1 MSAKGMPTSAAEL
14 LDSGRP
20 WRLAALGGVVLGVLA
35 ILCTVPPVT
44 LETRVVPAI
53 LALGAIGLG
62 LLAIARGERF
72 LGTYAIGTG
81 ILGAGLAFVIENAH
95 RSTVVA
101 IVTAGLF
108 AGTLQYATPLTFGAL
123 GGLLSER
130 AGVVNI
136 GLEGMMLT
144 GAFFGIMSADKTGS
158 WELGLV
164 GAAFFAALLALVH
177 AIFAIHLRADQIVSG
192 TAINILATGITA
204 FAFQDIYGTNGT
216 PNTPTIPT
224 VHIANVPL
232 LKQLLEAINWVL
244 QKIPGVRSI
253 ATGVGNVFDS
263 QNLMTWIALFLVVAA
278 WLFLFRTTWGLR
290 LRAVGEHP
298 RAADTVGISVFRWRY
313 LAVMSSGALAGLGG
327 AYLSF
332 GFLDAFTNQMTNGR
346 GFIALAALVFGKW
359 KPFGLL
365 GATLLFGFASAL
377 GDQLQTNANISSD
390 LVNILPYAFTL
401 IALVGLVGR
410 STPPA
415 ADGVP
420 YARQ

>member
-1 MSAKGMPTSAAEL
+1 MLALNPDKGVEEWSYAAKV
-14 LDSGRP
+14 D
-20 WRLAALGGVVLGVLA
+20 A
-35 ILCTVPPVT
+35 ITHDHFVEIDL
-44 LETRVVPAI
+44 VVPE
-53 LALGAIGLG
+53 LAGDDASMRTPWYPLVAAAHNEQGTADDRP
-62 LLAIARGERF
+62 APVIAGPR
-72 LGTYAIGTG
+72 
-81 ILGAGLAFVIENAH
+81 
-95 RSTVVA
+95 
-101 IVTAGLF
+101 
-108 AGTLQYATPLTFGAL
+108 
-123 GGLLSER
+123 
-130 AGVVNI
+130 
-136 GLEGMMLT
+136 
-144 GAFFGIMSADKTGS
+144 
-158 WELGLV
+158 ELGLV

-192 TAINILATGITA
+192 TAINILAAGITA
-204 FAFQDIYGTNGT
+204 FAFQDIYGDTGT
-216 PNTPTIPT
+216 PNTATIPN
-224 VHIANVPL
+224 VHIANVPV
-232 LKQLLEAINWVL
+232 LKQVLEAINWVL
-244 QKIPGVRSI
+244 QKIPGVSSI
-253 ATGVGNVFDS
+253 ATGIGNVFDS
-263 QNLMTWIALFLVVAA
+263 QNLMTWIALFLVVLA

-313 LAVMSSGALAGLGG
+313 LAVMASGALAGLGG

-390 LVNILPYAFTL
+390 LVNILPYLFTL

-415 ADGVP
+415 ADGQP

>member
-1 MSAKGMPTSAAEL
+1 MSAISEVLAP
-14 LDSGRP
+14 GRP
-20 WRLAALGGVVLGVLA
+20 WRRAALAGVVLGVLA
-35 ILCTVPPVT
+35 TICTVPPMD
-44 LETRVVPAI
+44 LETKVVPAI
-53 LALGAIGLG
+53 LALLAIGLG
-62 LLAIARGERF
+62 LLAVSRGERF
-72 LGTYAIGTG
+72 LGSYAIGTG
-81 ILGAGLAFVIENAH
+81 VIGGALGLAIEGAQK
-95 RSTVVA
+95 STVVGV
-101 IVTAGLF
+101 VTAGLF

-123 GGLLSER
+123 GGLISER
-130 AGVVNI
+130 AGVTNI
-136 GLEGMMLT
+136 GLEGMMLM
-144 GAFFGIMSADKTGS
+144 GAFFGIWSADKTGT

-164 GAAFFAALLALVH
+164 GAAFFGAMLALVH

-204 FAFQDIYGTNGT
+204 FAFQDIYGDNGT
-216 PNTPTIPT
+216 PNTATIPN
-224 VHIANVPL
+224 VHIGNVPVL
-232 LKQLLEAINWVL
+232 QQIFEAVNWVL
-244 QKIPGVRSI
+244 QKIPGVRSL
-253 ATGVGNVFDS
+253 ASGVGNIFDTL
-263 QNLMTWIALFLVVAA
+263 NLMTWFALLLVVVA
-278 WLFLFRTTWGLR
+278 WFFLFKTTWGLR

-313 LAVMSSGALAGLGG
+313 VAVMTSGALAGLGG

-401 IALVGLVGR
+401 VALVGLVGR

>member
-1 MSAKGMPTSAAEL
+1 MSAAHLRHPE
-14 LDSGRP
+14 RP
-20 WRLAALGGVVLGVLA
+20 WRIAALAGVALGIVA
-35 ILCTVPPVT
+35 TLCTLPPVT
-44 LETRVVPAI
+44 LETPVVPAI
-53 LALGAIGLG
+53 LALAAVGLG
-62 LLAIARGERF
+62 LLAIAHGERF
-72 LGTYAIGTG
+72 LGGNAIGTG
-81 ILGAGLAFVIENAH
+81 ILGAGLALVIENAH

-123 GGLLSER
+123 GGLISER

-164 GAAFFAALLALVH
+164 GAAGFAALLALVH
-177 AIFAIHLRADQIVSG
+177 AVFAIHLRADQIVSG

-216 PNTPTIPT
+216 PRTPTIPN
-224 VHIANVPL
+224 VRIAHIPV

-244 QKIPGVRSI
+244 QKIPGVRSV
-253 ATGVGNVFDS
+253 ATGIGDVLAV
-263 QNLMTWIALFLVVAA
+263 QNLMTWIAFLLVLAA
-278 WLFLFRTTWGLR
+278 WVFLFRTTWGLR

-332 GFLDAFTNQMTNGR
+332 GFLDSFTNQMTNGK

>member
-1 MSAKGMPTSAAEL
+1 MNAIAEAL
-14 LDSGRP
+14 VPPGRP
-20 WRLAALGGVVLGVLA
+20 WRLAALVGVVLGVLA
-35 ILCTVPPVT
+35 TICTVPPLD
-44 LETRVVPAI
+44 LETRVVPSI
-53 LALGAIGLG
+53 LALLAIGLG
-62 LLAIARGERF
+62 LLAISRGERF
-72 LGTYAIGTG
+72 LGSYAIGTG
-81 ILGAGLAFVIENAH
+81 IIGGALGLAIEGAQK
-95 RSTVVA
+95 STVVGV
-101 IVTAGLF
+101 VTAGLF

-123 GGLLSER
+123 GGLISER

-136 GLEGMMLT
+136 GLEGMMLM
-144 GAFFGIMSADKTGS
+144 GAFFGIWAADKTGT

-164 GAAFFAALLALVH
+164 GAAFFGAMLALVH

-204 FAFQDIYGTNGT
+204 FAFQDIYGDNGT
-216 PNTPTIPT
+216 PNTATIPN
-224 VHIANVPL
+224 VHIGNVPV

-244 QKIPGVRSI
+244 QKIPGVRSL
-253 ATGVGNVFDS
+253 ATGVGNVFDTL
-263 QNLMTWIALFLVVAA
+263 NLMTWFALVLVVVA
-278 WLFLFRTTWGLR
+278 WFFLFKTTWGLR

-313 LAVMSSGALAGLGG
+313 VAVMASGALAGLGG

>member
-1 MSAKGMPTSAAEL
+1 MSAEALAIA
-14 LDSGRP
+14 GRP
-20 WRLAALGGVVLGVLA
+20 WRVAALAGVLLGVLT
-35 ILCTVPPVT
+35 ILCTVPPLT
-44 LETRVVPAI
+44 LETRAVPAV
-53 LALGAIGLG
+53 LALGAVGLG

-72 LGTYAIGTG
+72 LGSYAVGTG
-81 ILGAGLAFVIENAH
+81 IVGVALAFVIENAH

-123 GGLLSER
+123 GGLISER

-158 WELGLV
+158 WELGLL

-204 FAFQDIYGTNGT
+204 FAFQDIYGDNGT
-216 PNTPTIPT
+216 PSTPVIPN
-224 VHIANVPL
+224 VHIANVPV
-232 LKQLLEAINWVL
+232 LKQVLEVINWVL

-253 ATGVGNVFDS
+253 ATGVGNVFDV
-263 QNLMTWIALFLVVAA
+263 QNLMTWIALLLVVLA
-278 WLFLFRTTWGLR
+278 WIFLFKTTWGLR

-332 GFLDAFTNQMTNGR
+332 GFLDAFTNQMTNGK

-415 ADGVP
+415 ADGQP

>member
-1 MSAKGMPTSAAEL
+1 MSAEALAIA
-14 LDSGRP
+14 GRP
-20 WRLAALGGVVLGVLA
+20 WRVAALAGVLLGVLT

-44 LETRVVPAI
+44 LETRAVPAV

-72 LGTYAIGTG
+72 LGSYAVGTG
-81 ILGAGLAFVIENAH
+81 VLGAGLAFVIENAH

-123 GGLLSER
+123 GGLISER

-158 WELGLV
+158 WELGLL

-204 FAFQDIYGTNGT
+204 FAFQDIYGDNGT
-216 PNTPTIPT
+216 PSTPVIPN
-224 VHIANVPL
+224 VHIANVPV
-232 LKQLLEAINWVL
+232 LKQVLEVINWVL

-253 ATGVGNVFDS
+253 ATGVGNVFDV
-263 QNLMTWIALFLVVAA
+263 QNLMTWIALLLVVLA
-278 WLFLFRTTWGLR
+278 WIFLFKTTWGLR

-332 GFLDAFTNQMTNGR
+332 GFLDAFTNQMTNGK

-415 ADGVP
+415 ADGQP

>member
-1 MSAKGMPTSAAEL
+1 MSVAEVIDTS
-14 LDSGRP
+14 RP
-20 WRLAALGGVVLGVLA
+20 WRLAALGGIVLGLLA
-35 ILCTVPPVT
+35 LLSTVPPVT
-44 LETRVVPAI
+44 VETRVVPGI
-53 LALGAIGLG
+53 LGLLAIGLG
-62 LLAIARGERF
+62 LSAIARGERF
-72 LGTYAIGTG
+72 LGSYAVGTG

-123 GGLLSER
+123 GGLISER

-177 AIFAIHLRADQIVSG
+177 AFFAIHLQADQIVSG

-204 FAFQDIYGTNGT
+204 FAFQDIYGDNGT
-216 PNTPTIPT
+216 PNTATIPN
-224 VHIANVPL
+224 VHIGDVPVL
-232 LKQLLEAINWVL
+232 HQLLEAINWVL
-244 QKIPGVRSI
+244 QKIPGVSSI
-253 ATGVGNVFDS
+253 ATGIGNVFGT
-263 QNLMTWIALFLVVAA
+263 QNLMTWIALLLVPTA
-278 WLFLFRTTWGLR
+278 WVFLFRTTWGLR
-290 LRAVGEHP
+290 LRSVGEHP

-313 LAVMSSGALAGLGG
+313 LAVMTSGALAGLGG

-332 GFLDAFTNQMTNGR
+332 GFLDAFTNLMTNGK
-346 GFIALAALVFGKW
+346 GFIALAAVVFGKW

-401 IALVGLVGR
+401 VALVGLVGR

>member
-1 MSAKGMPTSAAEL
+1 
-14 LDSGRP
+14 
-20 WRLAALGGVVLGVLA
+20 
-35 ILCTVPPVT
+35 
-44 LETRVVPAI
+44 
-53 LALGAIGLG
+53 
-62 LLAIARGERF
+62 
-72 LGTYAIGTG
+72 
-81 ILGAGLAFVIENAH
+81 
-95 RSTVVA
+95 
-101 IVTAGLF
+101 
-108 AGTLQYATPLTFGAL
+108 
-123 GGLLSER
+123 
-130 AGVVNI
+130 
-136 GLEGMMLT
+136 MLT

-164 GAAFFAALLALVH
+164 GAAFFGALLAGIHGV
-177 AIFAIHLRADQIVSG
+177 FAIHLRADQIVSG
-192 TAINILATGITA
+192 TAVNILATGITA

-216 PNTPTIPT
+216 PDTPTIPN
-224 VHIANVPL
+224 VHIGNVPVL
-232 LKQLLEAINWVL
+232 HQLLEIMNWVL
-244 QKIPGVRSI
+244 QKIPGIRSI
-253 ATGVGNVFDS
+253 ATGLGNVFGT
-263 QNLMTWIALFLVVAA
+263 QNLMTWIALFLVIAA
-278 WLFLFRTTWGLR
+278 WVFLFKTTWGLR

-313 LAVMSSGALAGLGG
+313 VAVMSSGALAGLGG

-332 GFLDAFTNQMTNGR
+332 GFLDAFTNQMTNGK

-390 LVNILPYAFTL
+390 LVNILPYAVTL

>member
-1 MSAKGMPTSAAEL
+1 MNRGQAAKRLINE
-14 LDSGRP
+14 RP
-20 WRLAALGGVVLGVLA
+20 WRVAALLGVFLGASA
-35 ILCTVPPVT
+35 ILCTVPPAN
-44 LETRVVPAI
+44 LETRVVPAV
-53 LALGAIGLG
+53 LALAAIGLG

-72 LGTYAIGTG
+72 LGSYAIGTG
-81 ILGAGLAFVIENAH
+81 ILGAGLAFVIENAQ
-95 RSTVVA
+95 RSTIVA

-123 GGLLSER
+123 GGLISER

-204 FAFQDIYGTNGT
+204 FAFQDIYGDSGT
-216 PNTPTIPT
+216 PNTPTIPN
-224 VHIANVPL
+224 VHIAHIPVL
-232 LKQLLEAINWVL
+232 QQLIEAIDWVL

-253 ATGVGNVFDS
+253 ASGIGNVFDV
-263 QNLMTWIALFLVVAA
+263 QNLMTWIALALVLLA
-278 WLFLFRTTWGLR
+278 WVFLFKTTWGLR

-313 LAVMSSGALAGLGG
+313 VAVMSSGALAGLGG

-332 GFLDAFTNQMTNGR
+332 GFLDAFTNQMTNGK

-415 ADGVP
+415 ADGQP

>member
-1 MSAKGMPTSAAEL
+1 MSAAAEL
-14 LDSGRP
+14 LDSERP
-20 WRLAALGGVVLGVLA
+20 YRLAALGGIVLGVLA

-53 LALGAIGLG
+53 LALAAIGLG

-123 GGLLSER
+123 GGLISER

-204 FAFQDIYGTNGT
+204 FAFQDIYGEDGT
-216 PNTPTIPT
+216 PDTPTIPT
-224 VHIANVPL
+224 VHIGNVPV

-253 ATGVGNVFDS
+253 ASGVGNVFDS
-263 QNLMTWIALFLVVAA
+263 QNLMTWIALFLVVAI
-278 WLFLFRTTWGLR
+278 WFFLFRTTWGLR

-359 KPFGLL
+359 KPYGLL

>member
-1 MSAKGMPTSAAEL
+1 MSVSELVPT
-14 LDSGRP
+14 DRP
-20 WRLAALGGVVLGVLA
+20 WRLTAIGGIVLGVLA
-35 ILCTVPPVT
+35 ILSTVPPVT

-53 LALGAIGLG
+53 LALAAIGLG

-81 ILGAGLAFVIENAH
+81 IVGAGLAFLIENAH

-123 GGLLSER
+123 GGLISER

-144 GAFFGIMSADKTGS
+144 GAFFGIMAAEKTGS
-158 WELGLV
+158 WELGLL
-164 GAAFFAALLALVH
+164 GAAGFSALLASIH
-177 AIFAIHLRADQIVSG
+177 AVFAIHLRADQIVSG

-204 FAFQDIYGTNGT
+204 FLFQDIYGESGT

-224 VHIANVPL
+224 VHIANVPIL
-232 LKQLLEAINWVL
+232 HQVLEAINWVL
-244 QKIPGVRSI
+244 QKIPGVSSI

-278 WLFLFRTTWGLR
+278 WFFLFRTTAGLR

-313 LAVMSSGALAGLGG
+313 VAVISSGALAGLGG

>member
-1 MSAKGMPTSAAEL
+1 VSISAAEL
-14 LDSGRP
+14 LDTGRP
-20 WRLAALGGVVLGVLA
+20 YRLAALGGIVLGVLA

-123 GGLLSER
+123 GGLISER

-224 VHIANVPL
+224 VHIANVPV

>member
-1 MSAKGMPTSAAEL
+1 MSAIAEL
-14 LDSGRP
+14 LETGRP
-20 WRLAALGGVVLGVLA
+20 WRRAAIAGVVCGVLA
-35 ILCTVPPVT
+35 TLCTVPPAD
-44 LETRVVPAI
+44 LETRIVPAI
-53 LALGAIGLG
+53 LALLAIGLG
-62 LLAIARGERF
+62 LLAVSRGERF
-72 LGTYAIGTG
+72 LGSYAIGTG
-81 ILGAGLAFVIENAH
+81 VIGGALGLAIEGAQK
-95 RSTVVA
+95 STVVGV
-101 IVTAGLF
+101 VTAGLF

-123 GGLLSER
+123 GGLISER

-136 GLEGMMLT
+136 GLEGMMLM
-144 GAFFGIMSADKTGS
+144 GAFFGIWAADKTGT

-164 GAAFFAALLALVH
+164 GAAFFGAMLALVH
-177 AIFAIHLRADQIVSG
+177 AVFAIHLRADQIVSG

-204 FAFQDIYGTNGT
+204 FAFQDIYGDNGT
-216 PNTPTIPT
+216 PNTATIPN
-224 VHIANVPL
+224 VHIGNVPVL
-232 LKQLLEAINWVL
+232 QQLFEAINWVL
-244 QKIPGVRSI
+244 QKIPGVRSL
-253 ATGVGNVFDS
+253 ATGVGNIFDTL
-263 QNLMTWIALFLVVAA
+263 NLMTWFALVLVVIA
-278 WLFLFRTTWGLR
+278 WFFLFKTTWGLR

-313 LAVMSSGALAGLGG
+313 LAVMTSGALAGLGG

>member
-1 MSAKGMPTSAAEL
+1 VSAEL
-14 LDSGRP
+14 LTGAERP
-20 WRLAALGGVVLGVLA
+20 WRAAALGGVLLGILA

-53 LALGAIGLG
+53 LALGAVGLG
-62 LLAIARGERF
+62 LLAISRGERF
-72 LGTYAIGTG
+72 LGSYAIGTG
-81 ILGAGLAFVIENAH
+81 VAGAGLALVIENAS

-123 GGLLSER
+123 GGLISER

-158 WELGLV
+158 WELGLL
-164 GAAFFAALLALVH
+164 GAAFFGALLALVH

-204 FAFQDIYGTNGT
+204 FAFQDIYGDSGT
-216 PNTPTIPT
+216 PDTPTIPN
-224 VHIANVPL
+224 VHIAHIPVL
-232 LKQLLEAINWVL
+232 QQLIEAIDWVL

-253 ATGVGNVFDS
+253 ASGIGNVFDV
-263 QNLMTWIALFLVVAA
+263 QNLMTWIALALVLLA
-278 WLFLFRTTWGLR
+278 WVFLFKTTWGLR

-313 LAVMSSGALAGLGG
+313 VAVMSSGALAGLGG

-332 GFLDAFTNQMTNGR
+332 GFLDAFTNQMTNGK

-415 ADGVP
+415 ADGQP

>member
-1 MSAKGMPTSAAEL
+1 VSAEL
-14 LDSGRP
+14 LTGAERP
-20 WRLAALGGVVLGVLA
+20 WRAAALGGVLLGILA
-35 ILCTVPPVT
+35 ILCTLPPVT

-53 LALGAIGLG
+53 LALGAVGLG
-62 LLAIARGERF
+62 LLAISRGERF
-72 LGTYAIGTG
+72 LGSYAIGTG
-81 ILGAGLAFVIENAH
+81 VAGAGLALVIENAN

-123 GGLLSER
+123 GGLISER

-158 WELGLV
+158 WELGLL
-164 GAAFFAALLALVH
+164 GAAFFGALLALVH

-204 FAFQDIYGTNGT
+204 FAFQDIYGDSGT
-216 PNTPTIPT
+216 PDTPTIPN
-224 VHIANVPL
+224 VHIAHIPVL
-232 LKQLLEAINWVL
+232 QQLLEAVNWVL

-253 ATGVGNVFDS
+253 ASGIGNVFDV
-263 QNLMTWIALFLVVAA
+263 QNLMTWIALALVLLA
-278 WLFLFRTTWGLR
+278 WFFLFRTTWGLR

-313 LAVMSSGALAGLGG
+313 VAVMSSGALAGLGG

-332 GFLDAFTNQMTNGR
+332 GFLDAFTNQMTNGK

-415 ADGVP
+415 ADGQP

>member
-1 MSAKGMPTSAAEL
+1 MNVIAGALVPP
-14 LDSGRP
+14 GRP
-20 WRLAALGGVVLGVLA
+20 WRLPALAGVVLGVLA
-35 ILCTVPPVT
+35 TICTVPPLD
-44 LETRVVPAI
+44 LETRVVPSI
-53 LALGAIGLG
+53 LALLAIGLG
-62 LLAIARGERF
+62 LLAISRGERF
-72 LGTYAIGTG
+72 LGGYAIGTG
-81 ILGAGLAFVIENAH
+81 VLGGALGLAIEGAQK
-95 RSTVVA
+95 STVVGV
-101 IVTAGLF
+101 VTAGLF

-123 GGLLSER
+123 GGLISER

-136 GLEGMMLT
+136 GLEGMMLM
-144 GAFFGIMSADKTGS
+144 GAFFGIWAADKTGT

-164 GAAFFAALLALVH
+164 GAAFFGAMLALVH

-204 FAFQDIYGTNGT
+204 FAFQDIYGDNGT
-216 PNTPTIPT
+216 PNTATIPN
-224 VHIANVPL
+224 VHISNVPV

-244 QKIPGVRSI
+244 QKIPGVRSL
-253 ATGVGNVFDS
+253 ATGVGNVFDTL
-263 QNLMTWIALFLVVAA
+263 NLMTWFALVLVVVA
-278 WLFLFRTTWGLR
+278 WFFLFKTTWGLR

-313 LAVMSSGALAGLGG
+313 VAVMASGALAGLGG

>member
-1 MSAKGMPTSAAEL
+1 MSAEALAVA
-14 LDSGRP
+14 GRP
-20 WRLAALGGVVLGVLA
+20 WRVAALAGVLLGVLT
-35 ILCTVPPVT
+35 ILCTVPPLT

-53 LALGAIGLG
+53 LAAGAIGLG
-62 LLAIARGERF
+62 LLAIGRGERF
-72 LGTYAIGTG
+72 LGSYAVGTG
-81 ILGAGLAFVIENAH
+81 VLGVGLAFVIENAH

-123 GGLLSER
+123 GGLISER

-158 WELGLV
+158 WELGLL
-164 GAAFFAALLALVH
+164 GAAFFAGLLALVH

-204 FAFQDIYGTNGT
+204 FAFQDIYGDNGT
-216 PNTPTIPT
+216 PNTPVIPN
-224 VHIANVPL
+224 VHIANVPV
-232 LKQLLEAINWVL
+232 LKQVLEVVNWVL
-244 QKIPGVRSI
+244 QKIPGVSSI
-253 ATGVGNVFDS
+253 ATGVGNVFDV
-263 QNLMTWIALFLVVAA
+263 QNLMTWIALVLVIAA
-278 WLFLFRTTWGLR
+278 WIFLFRTTWGLR

-313 LAVMSSGALAGLGG
+313 LAVVSSGALAGLGG

-332 GFLDAFTNQMTNGR
+332 GFLDTFTNQMTNGK

-415 ADGVP
+415 ADGQP

>member
-1 MSAKGMPTSAAEL
+1 VSAEPLTGAE
-14 LDSGRP
+14 RP
-20 WRLAALGGVVLGVLA
+20 WRAAALGGVLLGILA

-53 LALGAIGLG
+53 LALGAVGLG
-62 LLAIARGERF
+62 LLAISRGERF
-72 LGTYAIGTG
+72 LGSYAIGTG
-81 ILGAGLAFVIENAH
+81 VAGAGLALVIENAS

-123 GGLLSER
+123 GGLISER

-158 WELGLV
+158 WELGLL
-164 GAAFFAALLALVH
+164 GAAFFGALLALVH

-204 FAFQDIYGTNGT
+204 FAFQDIYGDSGT
-216 PNTPTIPT
+216 PDTPTIPN
-224 VHIANVPL
+224 VHIAHIPVL
-232 LKQLLEAINWVL
+232 QQLLEAVDWVL

-253 ATGVGNVFDS
+253 ASGIGNVFDV
-263 QNLMTWIALFLVVAA
+263 QNLMTWIALALVVLA
-278 WLFLFRTTWGLR
+278 WVFLFKTTWGLR

-313 LAVMSSGALAGLGG
+313 VAVMSSGALAGLGG

-332 GFLDAFTNQMTNGR
+332 GFLDAFTNQMTNGK

-415 ADGVP
+415 ADGQP

>member
-1 MSAKGMPTSAAEL
+1 MTE
-14 LDSGRP
+14 RP
-20 WRLAALGGVVLGVLA
+20 WRTVALTGVVLGILA

-53 LALGAIGLG
+53 LAIGAAALGV
-62 LLAIARGERF
+62 LAIVRGERF
-72 LGTYAIGTG
+72 LGSYAIGTG
-81 ILGAGLAFVIENAH
+81 IVGVAMAFVIENAH

-123 GGLLSER
+123 GGLVSER

-158 WELGLV
+158 WELGLL
-164 GAAFFAALLALVH
+164 GAAFFAGLLASVH
-177 AIFAIHLRADQIVSG
+177 AVFAIHLRADQIVSG

-204 FAFQDIYGTNGT
+204 FAFQDIYGDNGT
-216 PNTPTIPT
+216 PNTPTIPN
-224 VHIANVPL
+224 VHIGNVPV

-244 QKIPGVRSI
+244 QKIPGVKSL
-253 ATGVGNVFDS
+253 ATGVGNVFGT
-263 QNLMTWIALFLVVAA
+263 QNLMTWIALLLVVGA
-278 WLFLFRTTWGLR
+278 WVFLFRTTWGLR

-313 LAVMSSGALAGLGG
+313 IAVISSGALAGLGG
-327 AYLSF
+327 AYLSI
-332 GFLDAFTNQMTNGR
+332 GFLDTFTNLMTNGK

-390 LVNILPYAFTL
+390 LVNILPYAVTL

>member
-1 MSAKGMPTSAAEL
+1 MSAAAEL
-14 LDSGRP
+14 LDSERP
-20 WRLAALGGVVLGVLA
+20 YRLAALGGIVLGVLA

-53 LALGAIGLG
+53 LALAAIGLG

-123 GGLLSER
+123 GGLISER

-204 FAFQDIYGTNGT
+204 FAFQDIYGDNGT

-224 VHIANVPL
+224 VHIGNVPV

-253 ATGVGNVFDS
+253 ASGIGNVFDS

-278 WLFLFRTTWGLR
+278 WFFLFRTTWGLR

>member
-1 MSAKGMPTSAAEL
+1 VNAVAGMLSP
-14 LDSGRP
+14 GRP
-20 WRLAALGGVVLGVLA
+20 WRTPAIAGVVLGLLA
-35 ILCTVPPVT
+35 TICTVPPLD
-44 LETRVVPAI
+44 LETRVVPSI
-53 LALGAIGLG
+53 LALLAVGLG
-62 LLAIARGERF
+62 LLAISRGERF
-72 LGTYAIGTG
+72 LGGYAIGTG
-81 ILGAGLAFVIENAH
+81 VLGGALGLAIEGAQK
-95 RSTVVA
+95 STVVGV
-101 IVTAGLF
+101 VTAGLF

-123 GGLLSER
+123 GGLISER

-136 GLEGMMLT
+136 GLEGMMLM
-144 GAFFGIMSADKTGS
+144 GAFFGIWAADKTGT

-164 GAAFFAALLALVH
+164 GAAFFGAMLALVH

-204 FAFQDIYGTNGT
+204 FAFQDIYGDNGT
-216 PNTPTIPT
+216 PNTATIPN
-224 VHIANVPL
+224 VHIGNVPVL
-232 LKQLLEAINWVL
+232 RQLLEAINWVL
-244 QKIPGVRSI
+244 QKIPGVRSL
-253 ATGVGNVFDS
+253 ATGVGNVFDTL
-263 QNLMTWIALFLVVAA
+263 NLMTWFALVLVIAA
-278 WLFLFRTTWGLR
+278 WFFLFKTTWGLR

-313 LAVMSSGALAGLGG
+313 VAVMASGALAGLGG

-390 LVNILPYAFTL
+390 LVNILPYAVTL

-415 ADGVP
+415 ADGQP

>member
-1 MSAKGMPTSAAEL
+1 MSAAADL
-14 LDSGRP
+14 LDTRRP
-20 WRLAALGGVVLGVLA
+20 WRLAALGGVLLGVLA
-35 ILCTVPPVT
+35 ILSTVPPVT
-44 LETRVVPAI
+44 VETRVVPAI
-53 LALGAIGLG
+53 LA

-72 LGTYAIGTG
+72 LGSYAIGTG
-81 ILGAGLAFVIENAH
+81 IVGAGLAFVIENAH

-108 AGTLQYATPLTFGAL
+108 ASTLQYATPLTFGAL
-123 GGLLSER
+123 GGLISER
-130 AGVVNI
+130 AGVTNI

-144 GAFFGIMSADKTGS
+144 GAFFGIMCADKLGS

-164 GAAFFAALLALVH
+164 GAAFFGAMLALIH

-192 TAINILATGITA
+192 TAVNILATGITA
-204 FAFQDIYGTNGT
+204 FAFQDIYGDTGT
-216 PNTPTIPT
+216 PDTPTIPN
-224 VHIANVPL
+224 VHIAHIPVL
-232 LKQLLEAINWVL
+232 EQLLEAINWVL
-244 QKIPGVRSI
+244 QKIPGVKSI
-253 ATGVGNVFDS
+253 ATGVGNVFEV
-263 QNLMTWIALFLVVAA
+263 QNLMTWLALLLVLVAYV
-278 WLFLFRTTWGLR
+278 FLFKTTWGLR
-290 LRAVGEHP
+290 LRSVGEHP

-313 LAVMSSGALAGLGG
+313 IAVMTSGALAGLGG

-332 GFLDAFTNQMTNGR
+332 GFLDAFTNQMTNGK

-365 GATLLFGFASAL
+365 GATMLFGFASAL

>member
-1 MSAKGMPTSAAEL
+1 MSVAEL
-14 LDSGRP
+14 LDTGRP
-20 WRLAALGGVVLGVLA
+20 WRLAALVGVLLGLSA

-44 LETRVVPAI
+44 LETRVVPGI
-53 LALGAIGLG
+53 FALLAIGIG
-62 LLAIARGERF
+62 LLAITRGERF
-72 LGTYAIGTG
+72 LGSYAVGTG
-81 ILGAGLAFVIENAH
+81 IVGAGLALVIENAH

-123 GGLLSER
+123 GGLMSER

-164 GAAFFAALLALVH
+164 GAAFFAGLLALVH
-177 AIFAIHLRADQIVSG
+177 GFFAIHLQADQIVSG
-192 TAINILATGITA
+192 TAVNILATGITA
-204 FAFQDIYGTNGT
+204 FAFQDIYGDNGT
-216 PNTPTIPT
+216 PNTPTIPN
-224 VHIANVPL
+224 VHIGNVPVL
-232 LKQLLEAINWVL
+232 HQLLEAVNWVL
-244 QKIPGVRSI
+244 QMIPGVSSI
-253 ATGVGNVFDS
+253 ATGIGNVFAT
-263 QNLMTWIALFLVVAA
+263 QNLMTWIALVLVVAA
-278 WLFLFRTTWGLR
+278 WVFLFRTTWGLR
-290 LRAVGEHP
+290 LRSVGEHP

-313 LAVMSSGALAGLGG
+313 AAVVSSGALAGLGG

-332 GFLDAFTNQMTNGR
+332 GFLDAFTNLMTNGK

-401 IALVGLVGR
+401 VALVGLVGR

-415 ADGVP
+415 ADGEP

>member
-1 MSAKGMPTSAAEL
+1 MSAAAEL
-14 LDSGRP
+14 LDTGRP
-20 WRLAALGGVVLGVLA
+20 YRLAALGGIVLGVLA

-123 GGLLSER
+123 GGLISER

-224 VHIANVPL
+224 VHIGNVPV

>member
-1 MSAKGMPTSAAEL
+1 M
-14 LDSGRP
+14 
-20 WRLAALGGVVLGVLA
+20 
-35 ILCTVPPVT
+35 
-44 LETRVVPAI
+44 
-53 LALGAIGLG
+53 
-62 LLAIARGERF
+62 
-72 LGTYAIGTG
+72 
-81 ILGAGLAFVIENAH
+81 
-95 RSTVVA
+95 
-101 IVTAGLF
+101 
-108 AGTLQYATPLTFGAL
+108 
-123 GGLLSER
+123 
-130 AGVVNI
+130 
-136 GLEGMMLT
+136 
-144 GAFFGIMSADKTGS
+144 
-158 WELGLV
+158 
-164 GAAFFAALLALVH
+164 H

-204 FAFQDIYGTNGT
+204 FAFQDIYGDNGT
-216 PNTPTIPT
+216 PDTPTIPN
-224 VHIANVPL
+224 VHIANVPV
-232 LKQLLEAINWVL
+232 LKQVLEAINWVL
-244 QKIPGVRSI
+244 QKIPGVQLDR
-253 ATGVGNVFDS
+253 DRRR
-263 QNLMTWIALFLVVAA
+263 Q
-278 WLFLFRTTWGLR
+278 R
-290 LRAVGEHP
+290 LRHAEPDDLDRADPRDRSPGSSSSRPPGACACAPSASIP

-313 LAVMSSGALAGLGG
+313 LAVMASGALAGLGG

>member
-1 MSAKGMPTSAAEL
+1 MSAL
-14 LDSGRP
+14 SGSLSRERP
-20 WRLAALGGVVLGVLA
+20 WKLTAIGGVVLGVLA
-35 ILCTVPPVT
+35 TVVTVPPMD
-44 LETRVVPAI
+44 LETRVVPSI
-53 LALGAIGLG
+53 LALLAIGVG
-62 LLAIARGERF
+62 LLAVTRGERF
-72 LGTYAIGTG
+72 LGSYAIGFG
-81 ILGAGLAFVIENAH
+81 IIGGALGLAIESAQKT
-95 RSTVVA
+95 TVVGV
-101 IVTAGLF
+101 VTAGLF

-123 GGLLSER
+123 GGLVSER
-130 AGVVNI
+130 AGVTNI

-144 GAFFGIMSADKTGS
+144 GAFFGIWSADKTGS

-164 GAAFFAALLALVH
+164 GAAFFGALLALIHGV
-177 AIFAIHLRADQIVSG
+177 FAIHLRADQIVSG

-204 FAFQDIYGTNGT
+204 FAFQDFYGDTGT
-216 PNTPTIPT
+216 PDTATIPN
-224 VHIANVPL
+224 VHIGNVPV
-232 LKQLLEAINWVL
+232 LKQLFEAIDWVL
-244 QKIPGVRSI
+244 QKIPGVDSL
-253 ATGVGNVFDS
+253 ATGVGNIFDEL
-263 QNLMTWIALFLVVAA
+263 NLMTWIALLLVVLA
-278 WLFLFRTTWGLR
+278 WFLLFKTAWGLR

-313 LAVMSSGALAGLGG
+313 AAVTMSGALAGLGG

-390 LVNILPYAFTL
+390 LVSILPYAFTL

-420 YARQ
+420 YSRQ

>member
-1 MSAKGMPTSAAEL
+1 MSVVAAVL
-14 LDSGRP
+14 KPGRP
-20 WRLAALGGVVLGVLA
+20 WRRAALAGIALGVA
-35 ILCTVPPVT
+35 AVLCTVPPMTV
-44 LETRVVPAI
+44 ETRLVP
-53 LALGAIGLG
+53 G
-62 LLAIARGERF
+62 LLALCAVVLGIVAIVRGERF
-72 LGTYAIGTG
+72 LGSYAVGTG
-81 ILGAGLAFVIENAH
+81 ILGGALAFVIENAS
-95 RSTVVA
+95 RSTVVGV
-101 IVTAGLF
+101 VTAGLF

-123 GGLLSER
+123 GGLISER

-136 GLEGMMLT
+136 ALEGMMLT
-144 GAFFGIMSADKTGS
+144 GAFFGIMSAQKTGS

-164 GAAFFAALLALVH
+164 GAAVFAALLALVH
-177 AIFAIHLRADQIVSG
+177 AVFAIHLRADQIVSG
-192 TAINILATGITA
+192 TAINILAAGITA
-204 FAFQDIYGTNGT
+204 FAFQDIYGDNGT
-216 PNTPTIPT
+216 PSTPTIPN
-224 VHIANVPL
+224 VHIADVPVL
-232 LKQLLEAINWVL
+232 HQLLAAINWVL

-253 ATGVGNVFDS
+253 ATGLGEVFS
-263 QNLMTWIALFLVVAA
+263 TLNLMTWLALILVLVAWA
-278 WLFLFRTTWGLR
+278 FLFKTSWGLR

-313 LAVMSSGALAGLGG
+313 LAVMTSGALAGLGG

-332 GFLDAFTNQMTNGR
+332 GFLDAFTNQMTNGK

-390 LVNILPYAFTL
+390 LVNILPYAVTL

>member
-1 MSAKGMPTSAAEL
+1 VVSDVT
-14 LDSGRP
+14 RP
-20 WRLAALGGVVLGVLA
+20 WRRAALAGVVLGVLA
-35 ILCTVPPVT
+35 TLCTVPPAD
-44 LETRVVPAI
+44 LETRVVPGI
-53 LALGAIGLG
+53 LALLAIGLG

-72 LGTYAIGTG
+72 LGSYAIGTG
-81 ILGAGLAFVIENAH
+81 LIGGALGFAIEGAQK
-95 RSTVVA
+95 STVVGV
-101 IVTAGLF
+101 VTAGLF

-123 GGLLSER
+123 GGLISER

-144 GAFFGIMSADKTGS
+144 GAFFGIWSADKTGS

-164 GAAFFAALLALVH
+164 GAAFFAAMLALVH

-204 FAFQDIYGTNGT
+204 FAFQDIYGDNGT
-216 PNTPTIPT
+216 PNTATIPN
-224 VHIANVPL
+224 VHIGNVPVL
-232 LKQLLEAINWVL
+232 RQLFEAINWVL
-244 QKIPGVRSI
+244 QKIPGVRSL
-253 ATGVGNVFDS
+253 ASGVGNVFDTL
-263 QNLMTWIALFLVVAA
+263 NLMTWIALILVFVA
-278 WLFLFRTTWGLR
+278 WFFLFKTTWGLR

-313 LAVMSSGALAGLGG
+313 LAVMTSGALAGLGG

-332 GFLDAFTNQMTNGR
+332 GFLDAFTNQMTNGK

>member
-1 MSAKGMPTSAAEL
+1 MSAILSP
-14 LDSGRP
+14 DRP
-20 WRLAALGGVVLGVLA
+20 WRAPAIAGIVLGLLA
-35 ILCTVPPVT
+35 TICTVPPLD
-44 LETRVVPAI
+44 LETRIVPSI
-53 LALGAIGLG
+53 LALLAIGLG
-62 LLAIARGERF
+62 LLAITRSERF
-72 LGTYAIGTG
+72 LGGYAIGTG
-81 ILGAGLAFVIENAH
+81 VLGGALGIAIEGAQK
-95 RSTVVA
+95 STVVGV
-101 IVTAGLF
+101 VTAGLF

-123 GGLLSER
+123 GGLISER

-136 GLEGMMLT
+136 GLEGMMLM
-144 GAFFGIMSADKTGS
+144 GAFFGIWAADKTGT

-164 GAAFFAALLALVH
+164 GAAFFGAMLALVH
-177 AIFAIHLRADQIVSG
+177 AVFAIHLRADQIVSG

-204 FAFQDIYGTNGT
+204 FAFQDIYGDNGT
-216 PNTPTIPT
+216 PNTATIPN
-224 VHIANVPL
+224 VHIGNVPVL
-232 LKQLLEAINWVL
+232 QQVFEAINWVL
-244 QKIPGVRSI
+244 QKIPGVRSL
-253 ATGVGNVFDS
+253 ATGVGNVFDTL
-263 QNLMTWIALFLVVAA
+263 NLMTWFALLLVVVA
-278 WLFLFRTTWGLR
+278 WFFLFKTTWGLR

-313 LAVMSSGALAGLGG
+313 VAVMASGALAGLGG

>member
-1 MSAKGMPTSAAEL
+1 MSTAEL
-14 LDSGRP
+14 LDSERP

-53 LALGAIGLG
+53 LALLAVGLG

-72 LGTYAIGTG
+72 LGGYAIGTG
-81 ILGAGLAFVIENAH
+81 IVGAGLAFVIENAH

-108 AGTLQYATPLTFGAL
+108 ASTLQYATPLTFGAL
-123 GGLLSER
+123 GGLISER

-144 GAFFGIMSADKTGS
+144 GAFFGIMCADKLGS

-164 GAAFFAALLALVH
+164 GAAFFGAMLALLH
-177 AIFAIHLRADQIVSG
+177 GIFAIHLRADQIVSG
-192 TAINILATGITA
+192 TAVNILATGITA
-204 FAFQDIYGTNGT
+204 FAFQDIYGESGT
-216 PNTPTIPT
+216 SDTPTIPT
-224 VHIANVPL
+224 VHIANVPVL
-232 LKQLLEAINWVL
+232 HQVLTAINWVL

-253 ATGVGNVFDS
+253 ASGLGSVFDS

-278 WLFLFRTTWGLR
+278 WFFLFRTTWGLR

-313 LAVMSSGALAGLGG
+313 LAVMASGALAGLGG

-332 GFLDAFTNQMTNGR
+332 GFLDAFTNQMTNGK

>member
-1 MSAKGMPTSAAEL
+1 MSAHLQSVGE
-14 LDSGRP
+14 RP
-20 WRLAALGGVVLGVLA
+20 WRIAALVGVLLGISA
-35 ILCTVPPVT
+35 ILCTVPPAT
-44 LETRVVPAI
+44 LDTRVVPTI
-53 LALGAIGLG
+53 FGLGAIGLG

-81 ILGAGLAFVIENAH
+81 ILGTGLAFVIENAH
-95 RSTVVA
+95 RTTVSA

-123 GGLLSER
+123 GGLISER

-136 GLEGMMLT
+136 GLEGMMLM

-192 TAINILATGITA
+192 TAINILAAGITA
-204 FAFQDIYGTNGT
+204 FAFQDIYGDTGT
-216 PNTPTIPT
+216 PNTPTIPN
-224 VHIANVPL
+224 VHIANVPV
-232 LKQLLEAINWVL
+232 LKQVLEAINWVL
-244 QKIPGVRSI
+244 QKIPGISSI
-253 ATGVGNVFDS
+253 ATGIGNVFDS

-313 LAVMSSGALAGLGG
+313 LAVMASGALAGLGG

-390 LVNILPYAFTL
+390 LVNILPYLFTL

-415 ADGVP
+415 ADGQP

>member
-1 MSAKGMPTSAAEL
+1 
-14 LDSGRP
+14 
-20 WRLAALGGVVLGVLA
+20 
-35 ILCTVPPVT
+35 
-44 LETRVVPAI
+44 
-53 LALGAIGLG
+53 
-62 LLAIARGERF
+62 
-72 LGTYAIGTG
+72 
-81 ILGAGLAFVIENAH
+81 
-95 RSTVVA
+95 
-101 IVTAGLF
+101 
-108 AGTLQYATPLTFGAL
+108 
-123 GGLLSER
+123 
-130 AGVVNI
+130 
-136 GLEGMMLT
+136 MMLM

-192 TAINILATGITA
+192 TAINILAAGITA
-204 FAFQDIYGTNGT
+204 FAFQDIYGDTGT
-216 PNTPTIPT
+216 PNTPTIPN
-224 VHIANVPL
+224 VHIANVPV
-232 LKQLLEAINWVL
+232 LKQVLEAINWVL
-244 QKIPGVRSI
+244 QKIPGISSI
-253 ATGVGNVFDS
+253 ATGIGNVFDS

-298 RAADTVGISVFRWRY
+298 RAADTVGISVFKWRY
-313 LAVMSSGALAGLGG
+313 LAVMASGALAGLGG

-390 LVNILPYAFTL
+390 LVNILPYLFTL

-415 ADGVP
+415 ADGQP